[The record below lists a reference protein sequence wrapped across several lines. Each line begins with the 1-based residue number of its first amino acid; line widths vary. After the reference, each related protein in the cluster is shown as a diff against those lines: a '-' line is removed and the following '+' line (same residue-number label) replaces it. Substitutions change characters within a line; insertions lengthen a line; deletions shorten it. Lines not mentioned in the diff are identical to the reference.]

1 MMHGMKERF
10 SQLGAELERLQ
21 DEEEILTAAVN
32 GDWEQALC
40 LAQKLGHPMDRGAA
54 NLCMEYALQSA
65 PQQAFDCFLD
75 CIPQGEYTGTTVV
88 SRVAGRCCGAE
99 VTGTLVT
106 LAAAQG
112 KAEQLESL
120 LAHGWDVNSAS
131 LDAAAALKLR
141 SQQTEGFY
149 RAAMT
154 GQGTYSARPESSL
167 RTVLDMEDGPN
178 SYLFHEAFYGITPL
192 AAAILCG
199 QTACACILMDHGAWK
214 EESPGVARAL
224 TLRNRD
230 DDEPYQACRKAVL
243 TYGDAPRPMA
253 LWAVIRSMPE
263 AALAAELRRC
273 KYDDEAI
280 AKCVW
285 EVTTNIRMM
294 PSRGVWA
301 EERKRDLTRLQILE
315 QHYPHVLRRPEL
327 VSAMMR
333 HCLLLNE
340 TESWQDFILKL
351 CPEELDLS
359 ILREGLIRTPARK
372 VRAFLQKVCRG
383 RRCVMDRD
391 SVPFMTP
398 MLVLQTLL
406 QEVEFL
412 PPVSGSSVSGLTCAI
427 LDSGNLQLIRKALM
441 TGAIPPEESRAL
453 LLQCLDTMPSAAHVR
468 TLLLTTPRPEAQNL
482 WTDHRRLVNMGAIFR
497 WQPQEIRKVG
507 YAALVEPDCPEELAR
522 ELILRGVYDYRE
534 NVDYETPA
542 GKWETNSTL
551 NLLCWTG
558 RAELVERWVRCGGK
572 EVLQNVSPI
581 RPAGEPFTLNGTPLC
596 VAAYAGQTEV
606 VKRLLKLGAEAD
618 EEKNGTPCT
627 LRTGEAEIPIT
638 PLLAALVR
646 GHGDIV
652 RILQDHGAACDT
664 TQHTVQKLWRL
675 HNEKDLRQTLA
686 QAALRVE

>member
-1 MMHGMKERF
+1 MMHEMKERL
-10 SQLGAELERLQ
+10 SHLGAELERLQ
-21 DEEEILTAAVN
+21 EEEEILTAAVN
-32 GDWEQALC
+32 GNWEQALQ
-40 LAQKLGHPMDRGAA
+40 LAQTLGRSMDRGAA

-65 PQQAFDCFLD
+65 PNQVFERFLE
-75 CIPQGEYTGTTVV
+75 CVPKGEYTGTAVV
-88 SRVAGRCCGAE
+88 PRVAGSYCGAE

-112 KAEQLESL
+112 KAEQLKSL

-154 GQGTYSARPESSL
+154 GQGAYSASPESSL
-167 RTVLDMEDGPN
+167 RTVLDMEEGPN
-178 SYLFHEAFYGITPL
+178 GYLFHEAFYGVTPL
-192 AAAILCG
+192 TAAILCG
-199 QTACACILMDHGAWK
+199 QTACARILMDHGAWK
-214 EESPGVARAL
+214 EEAPGVSRAL

-230 DDEPYQACRKAVL
+230 DDEAYQTCREAVL

-273 KYDDEAI
+273 KYGDEAI

-285 EVTTNIRMM
+285 EVTTNLRMA
-294 PSRGVWA
+294 PTRGPWA
-301 EERKRDLTRLQILE
+301 EERKRDLPRLQILE
-315 QHYPHVLRRPEL
+315 QYAPHVLRRPEL

-359 ILREGLIRTPARK
+359 ILREGLVRTPPRK
-372 VRAFLQKVCRG
+372 ARAFLQKVCRG

-412 PPVSGSSVSGLTCAI
+412 PPASGSSVSGLTCAI

-468 TLLLTTPRPEAQNL
+468 TLILTTPRPEAQNL
-482 WTDHRRLVNMGAIFR
+482 RTEHRRLVNIGAAFR

-534 NVDYETPA
+534 TVDYETPA

-558 RAELVERWVRCGGK
+558 RAELAERWVRCGSK
-572 EVLQNVSPI
+572 EILQNVNSI
-581 RPAGEPFTLNGTPLC
+581 RPAEEPYTLWGTPLC

-618 EEKNGTPCT
+618 EGKNGTPCS
-627 LRTGEAEIPIT
+627 LRTGEKTLPIT
-638 PLLAALVR
+638 PILAAMAR
-646 GHGDIV
+646 GHWDIV
-652 RILQDHGAACDT
+652 RILQDHGAACDMG
-664 TQHTVQKLWRL
+664 QHTVQKLWRL
-675 HNEKDLRQTLA
+675 HNEKDLCQTLA
-686 QAALRVE
+686 QAALGAE